1 MALKLDMGKAFD
13 SIEWEFLL
21 KVLSLLSFHP
31 TWIHSIRQCIATT
44 SFSVLLGG
52 APFGNFRPSHE
63 LRQGDH
69 PLSPFLFILG
79 FEILSRLIM
88 REEHL
93 GSLHG
98 IKMATLS
105 PSLSHLLFADD
116 IMFFSRG
123 NAEEARSILHCLS
136 TYSR

>member
-1 MALKLDMGKAFD
+1 M
-13 SIEWEFLL
+13 
-21 KVLSLLSFHP
+21 KVLTFLSFHP

-52 APFGNFRPSHE
+52 VPFGNFRPSHG
-63 LRQGDH
+63 LRQGD

-105 PSLSHLLFADD
+105 PSISHLLFAVD
-116 IMFFSRG
+116 IMFISRA
-123 NAEEARSILHCLS
+123 NAQETRSILHCLS